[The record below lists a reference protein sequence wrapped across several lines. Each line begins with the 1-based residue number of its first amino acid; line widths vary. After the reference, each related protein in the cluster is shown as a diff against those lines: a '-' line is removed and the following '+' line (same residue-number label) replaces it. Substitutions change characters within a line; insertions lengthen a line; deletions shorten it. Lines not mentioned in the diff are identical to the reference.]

1 MFVDISTNVYIIFLT
16 VINRCYEY
24 TDEDRI
30 WRVTR
35 TESEKGMCERHKHNI
50 FLTHGKEGAIV
61 HGCGNGCSCCE
72 RVEGT
77 LSKYLLGIFSI
88 LCVAYIQIF

>member
-1 MFVDISTNVYIIFLT
+1 MKLLVFMFVDIGTNVSIIFLT

-50 FLTHGKEGAIV
+50 FLTHGKEGAIA
-61 HGCGNGCSCCE
+61 HGCGNGCSCCA
-72 RVEGT
+72 RVEGS
-77 LSKYLLGIFSI
+77 LSEISL
-88 LCVAYIQIF
+88 

>member
-1 MFVDISTNVYIIFLT
+1 MFVVISTNVYIIFLT

-30 WRVTR
+30 WRATR
-35 TESEKGMCERHKHNI
+35 TESEKGMCERHKQNI

-77 LSKYLLGIFSI
+77 LSEISLRN
-88 LCVAYIQIF
+88 YIQYV